1 MLANLLHPNRRRTLT
16 ARITGLMCVIMA
28 LFAPT
33 VSAQNTVAVTFNT
46 GYDGSEILGFDTMEH
61 INLDCSSLK
70 AVTDYDKPVSV
81 TKDGLTFSLIGPM
94 NDVIGQPKLAPSF
107 SVRSISKSLLI
118 VNQIVSLSLD
128 GNRGIKAIKFYYA
141 DNDYDSYFPA
151 SCFYLGRYS
160 STKKAEVEITYDQIE
175 SSKLFNTPVEI
186 ASKYVSLGVYLQA
199 AVIEYTGEPLVGSV
213 EERDADPIAE
223 EISFTMPSITGVKAV
238 VKNGDTELKGGEK
251 VTVGTSLSVTLTPT
265 DPKNKITEVT
275 YGDAPASGTFAEDGS
290 WSGTIVVKKDAKWN
304 VKTEVKTLT
313 ISCTANGGANVSFVN
328 PSNGQ
333 VLDQPIAYDTSVG
346 IKIDGYA
353 NGKEIASVVC
363 TDSKGNVVG
372 LGAGNANCYGT
383 VKITDNLSVVVTLKD
398 KEIKS
403 YPVTFSTS
411 LTGGSISVTD
421 GNGAMVNSGAMV
433 ADGTKLTIKLTPNDG
448 YAIGSLKINS
458 QVFTS
463 NPTDYTVNE
472 SAVNIDA
479 TFVKMYKVEWTAPS
493 NGTMTVTYNGN
504 TFNSGDMI
512 KGGEKL
518 IVTLTPDGTVPNA
531 VTSLDAT
538 GATVK
543 SLGKNQWEVTISDNA
558 VLKPYIGKKLNSY
571 QLTTNIATGGTVKLW
586 TLNEKGTETP
596 VSSGA
601 NILEGTMI
609 YGKVTTTKVSGYD
622 YELKSIGVT
631 AKGAQLFPISPD
643 SNGDFS
649 FAMPGQAAT
658 VTAEFEKIMPDRTIT
673 VNVTGLEH
681 GSISYTIKGDNT
693 EYSISAS
700 GDKIIAKEGSEIT
713 FTISATTGYKISSAP
728 NTSTITYTTDEQ
740 TQKVGTYVV
749 KNNQSLS
756 FAFAEIKKN
765 TLTLT
770 GVDKLLDGAK
780 FTAEY
785 NGAPITDQTE
795 IPEGG
800 KVTFTLT
807 APAEYTIATFRVGNQ
822 SATVGPN
829 AEEATIEYVMP
840 ANKPSSLAVSAT
852 FNHKKTS
859 IYFKL
864 NDTNITEM
872 GSVSASC
879 GTKKLSPNSTE
890 SQSVPTNSPITITVT
905 PKSGYQV
912 ATVTVNDKSYTEA
925 DEEYSIKNG
934 QVTLT
939 DVYTTPKAGQG
950 VGNMI
955 VSVTFKEIPQ
965 YFKVTISAVGGK
977 VADKDKPLEVEY
989 GTVTYSG
996 AADLTKVLKGTT
1008 VDVTAEPET
1017 NYQIK
1022 SITVNGNAQDFDI
1035 NAQKVTIPVVIKQ
1048 ATNIVVNFELRT
1060 YRVQL
1065 FASPSQGGSPYIGSN
1080 KETSV
1085 QSFSK
1090 GSRVTIYAPVNP
1102 GYKFVKWMLNGQ
1114 DVKNGNVLAGS
1125 TYSFTMPEGNQV
1137 FTAVYDEIKYKAHS
1151 VSIQV
1156 AKGQEDW
1163 GEIGIVYPSA
1173 QIWTSWNQSSVY
1185 IKDWNQYVK
1194 VEATPKEDEEGNAR
1208 YYFDSWQISGAG
1220 AGTVTQTADEKGGS
1234 LEYGGDNNV
1243 TITARFGQKYRLE
1256 IVKPENGTIE
1266 VTLAD
1271 GTLIT
1276 QASGAWLKAGTR
1288 VNVKMTANKNYNVA
1302 TLVVNDRETGRYN
1315 RPGTVTTT
1323 VTINADTRLNAL
1335 FYNPTGIDDI
1345 EADGEATDAPE
1356 QWFTVQGQY
1365 LGTERP
1371 TAPGLYIR
1379 RCGNE
1384 VTKVAIRQ

>member
-631 AKGAQLFPISPD
+631 AKALSSFP
-643 SNGDFS
+643 
-649 FAMPGQAAT
+649 
-658 VTAEFEKIMPDRTIT
+658 
-673 VNVTGLEH
+673 
-681 GSISYTIKGDNT
+681 
-693 EYSISAS
+693 
-700 GDKIIAKEGSEIT
+700 
-713 FTISATTGYKISSAP
+713 SAP
-728 NTSTITYTTDEQ
+728 TAMVTSALPCPVRPQ
-740 TQKVGTYVV
+740 
-749 KNNQSLS
+749 
-756 FAFAEIKKN
+756 
-765 TLTLT
+765 
-770 GVDKLLDGAK
+770 LLRLNLK
-780 FTAEY
+780 RLC
-785 NGAPITDQTE
+785 P
-795 IPEGG
+795 
-800 KVTFTLT
+800 
-807 APAEYTIATFRVGNQ
+807 
-822 SATVGPN
+822 TVP
-829 AEEATIEYVMP
+829 
-840 ANKPSSLAVSAT
+840 
-852 FNHKKTS
+852 
-859 IYFKL
+859 
-864 NDTNITEM
+864 
-872 GSVSASC
+872 
-879 GTKKLSPNSTE
+879 
-890 SQSVPTNSPITITVT
+890 SQS
-905 PKSGYQV
+905 
-912 ATVTVNDKSYTEA
+912 
-925 DEEYSIKNG
+925 
-934 QVTLT
+934 
-939 DVYTTPKAGQG
+939 
-950 VGNMI
+950 M
-955 VSVTFKEIPQ
+955 
-965 YFKVTISAVGGK
+965 
-977 VADKDKPLEVEY
+977 
-989 GTVTYSG
+989 
-996 AADLTKVLKGTT
+996 
-1008 VDVTAEPET
+1008 
-1017 NYQIK
+1017 
-1022 SITVNGNAQDFDI
+1022 
-1035 NAQKVTIPVVIKQ
+1035 
-1048 ATNIVVNFELRT
+1048 
-1060 YRVQL
+1060 
-1065 FASPSQGGSPYIGSN
+1065 
-1080 KETSV
+1080 
-1085 QSFSK
+1085 
-1090 GSRVTIYAPVNP
+1090 
-1102 GYKFVKWMLNGQ
+1102 
-1114 DVKNGNVLAGS
+1114 
-1125 TYSFTMPEGNQV
+1125 
-1137 FTAVYDEIKYKAHS
+1137 
-1151 VSIQV
+1151 
-1156 AKGQEDW
+1156 
-1163 GEIGIVYPSA
+1163 
-1173 QIWTSWNQSSVY
+1173 
-1185 IKDWNQYVK
+1185 
-1194 VEATPKEDEEGNAR
+1194 
-1208 YYFDSWQISGAG
+1208 
-1220 AGTVTQTADEKGGS
+1220 
-1234 LEYGGDNNV
+1234 
-1243 TITARFGQKYRLE
+1243 
-1256 IVKPENGTIE
+1256 
-1266 VTLAD
+1266 
-1271 GTLIT
+1271 
-1276 QASGAWLKAGTR
+1276 
-1288 VNVKMTANKNYNVA
+1288 
-1302 TLVVNDRETGRYN
+1302 
-1315 RPGTVTTT
+1315 
-1323 VTINADTRLNAL
+1323 
-1335 FYNPTGIDDI
+1335 
-1345 EADGEATDAPE
+1345 
-1356 QWFTVQGQY
+1356 
-1365 LGTERP
+1365 
-1371 TAPGLYIR
+1371 
-1379 RCGNE
+1379 
-1384 VTKVAIRQ
+1384 